1 MDHDS
6 DKEISLSKGI
16 LMKRL
21 MSHVLSRRGPL
32 EHFCLSLALFAGLVI
47 ISFLLFEEQMQHLLE
62 SLGQHPADPVRA
74 FNLAVLLV
82 ALLAL
87 DVVLPVPSSMVSLLA
102 VAMLGAVGGYLV
114 IFIGLCLGS
123 LLGYWL
129 GAGYFRIA
137 SGLLDIE
144 DWRKAGRLANRL
156 NTLSLICLRGVPVLA
171 ETSVLAAGMQRYPLG
186 RFLVITTLANAGLAL
201 VYSALGSYIAEDQA
215 MLLAVL
221 ASMLLPALFL
231 AGRGLL
237 AWRRER
243 SAATAK
249 PAHLE
254 GAFTVTYRYPVL
266 FTEHLFAVHN
276 DCLQQQ
282 LMASGKRPVTVMVFA
297 DEGLLHSN
305 PALEQQITRYF
316 QSRADDLR
324 LLAGPVAV
332 PAGEACKTPEVLQRL
347 YGQMLEQG
355 LDRHCYVLA
364 LGGGALLDA
373 VGYACATFH
382 RGVRLIRI
390 PTTVLAQNDAG
401 IGVKNG
407 INAFE
412 QKNLLGA
419 FQPADAVINDFQLL
433 LGLSRRD
440 QLAGLAEAVKVAAIK
455 DAAFFA
461 WMEHNADALAAF
473 AHDPSRHAIRRC
485 AELHLEQITRG
496 GDPFERGNGRPLDYG
511 HWAAHK
517 LEKLSRH
524 RLRHGEAVAVGMALD
539 ALYAKALGLLAPS
552 EAQRLLDLLTRLG
565 FNLSPPELT
574 LADDQG
580 NLRVVQGLEDFR
592 QHLGGELSIP
602 MLERIGHAVDVHHID
617 MPSMQQALR
626 QLAQLQV
633 AEPAW
638 TEGCAR

>member
-1 MDHDS
+1 
-6 DKEISLSKGI
+6 
-16 LMKRL
+16 MKRL
-21 MSHVLSRRGPL
+21 MSHVLSRRGPW
-32 EHFCLSLALFAGLVI
+32 EHLCLSLALFAVLVI
-47 ISFLLFEEQMQHLLE
+47 VSFLLFEEPMQRLLA
-62 SLGQHPADPVRA
+62 SLGQQPADPVRA
-74 FNLAVLLV
+74 LNLAVLV
-82 ALLAL
+82 IALLAL

-102 VAMLGAVGGYLV
+102 VAVLGAVGGYLV

-156 NTLSLICLRGVPVLA
+156 NTWSLICLRGVPVLA
-171 ETSVLAAGMQRYPLG
+171 ETSVLAAGMQRYPLR
-186 RFLVITTLANAGLAL
+186 RFLVITTLANAGLAA
-201 VYSALGSYIAEDQA
+201 VYSALGSFVAEDQVL
-215 MLLAVL
+215 LLAVM

-237 AWRRER
+237 ARRGLTT
-243 SAATAK
+243 AASDTRQ
-249 PAHLE
+249 LE
-254 GAFTVTYRYPVL
+254 GSFTVTYRYPVL
-266 FTEHLFAVHN
+266 FTEHLFAANN
-276 DCLQQQ
+276 DCLHRQ
-282 LMASGKRPVTVMVFA
+282 LTDNGTRIASAMVFA
-297 DEGLLHSN
+297 DADLLRSN
-305 PALEQQITRYF
+305 PSLAAQIQGYF
-316 QSRADDLR
+316 QSRASQLK
-324 LLAGPVAV
+324 LLADPIAV
-332 PAGEACKTPEVLQRL
+332 PAGESCKTPDVLQRL
-347 YGQMLEQG
+347 YGQMLEHG

-401 IGVKNG
+401 VGVKNG

-419 FQPADAVINDFQLL
+419 FQPANAVINDFQLL
-433 LGLSRRD
+433 LGLPRRD

-455 DAAFFA
+455 DATFFA
-461 WMEHNADALAAF
+461 WLEEHADALSAF
-473 AHDPSRHAIRRC
+473 AHEPSRYAIRRC

-517 LEKLSRH
+517 LEKLSQH

-539 ALYAKALGLLAPS
+539 ALYAKALGLLAAH
-552 EAQRLLDLLTRLG
+552 EAQRLLGLLARLG

-574 LADDQG
+574 LRDDRG
-580 NLRVVQGLEDFR
+580 NLHVLQGLEDFR

-602 MLERIGHAVDVHHID
+602 MLERIGRAVDVHQID
-617 MPSMQQALR
+617 QPTMELALQR
-626 QLAQLQV
+626 LV
-633 AEPAW
+633 EMRPREPVW
-638 TEGCAR
+638 TEGYAR

>member
-1 MDHDS
+1 
-6 DKEISLSKGI
+6 
-16 LMKRL
+16 MKRL
-21 MSHVLSRRGPL
+21 MSHVLSRRGPW
-32 EHFCLSLALFAGLVI
+32 EHLCLSLALFAVLVI
-47 ISFLLFEEQMQHLLE
+47 VSFLLFEEPMQRLLA
-62 SLGQHPADPVRA
+62 SLGQQPADPVRA
-74 FNLAVLLV
+74 LNLAVLV
-82 ALLAL
+82 IALLAL

-102 VAMLGAVGGYLV
+102 VAVLGAVGGYLV
-114 IFIGLCLGS
+114 IFVGLCLGS

-156 NTLSLICLRGVPVLA
+156 NTWSLICLRGVPVLA
-171 ETSVLAAGMQRYPLG
+171 ETSVLAAGMQRYPLR
-186 RFLVITTLANAGLAL
+186 RFLVITTLANAGLAA
-201 VYSALGSYIAEDQA
+201 VYGALGSFVAEDQVL
-215 MLLAVL
+215 LLAVM

-237 AWRRER
+237 ARRDLTT
-243 SAATAK
+243 AASDTRQ
-249 PAHLE
+249 LE
-254 GAFTVTYRYPVL
+254 GSFTVTYRYPVL
-266 FTEHLFAVHN
+266 FTEHLFAANN
-276 DCLQQQ
+276 DCLHRQ
-282 LMASGKRPVTVMVFA
+282 LTDNGTRPASAMVFA
-297 DEGLLHSN
+297 DADLLRSN
-305 PALEQQITRYF
+305 PALAAQIQGYF
-316 QSRADDLR
+316 QSRASDLK
-324 LLAGPVAV
+324 LLADPIAV
-332 PAGEACKTPEVLQRL
+332 PAGESCKTPDVLQRL
-347 YGQMLEQG
+347 YGQMLEHG

-401 IGVKNG
+401 VGVKNG

-419 FQPADAVINDFQLL
+419 FQPANAVINDFQLL
-433 LGLSRRD
+433 LGLPRRD

-461 WMEHNADALAAF
+461 WLEEQADALSAF
-473 AHDPSRHAIRRC
+473 AHEPSRYAIRRC

-517 LEKLSRH
+517 LEKLSQH

-539 ALYAKALGLLAPS
+539 ALYAKTLGLLAEH
-552 EAQRLLDLLTRLG
+552 EAQRLLSLLARLG
-565 FNLSPPELT
+565 FNLSPPELS
-574 LADDQG
+574 LRDDQG
-580 NLRVVQGLEDFR
+580 NLRVLQGLEDFR

-602 MLERIGHAVDVHHID
+602 MLERIGRAVDVHQID
-617 MPSMQQALR
+617 QPTMELALQR
-626 QLAQLQV
+626 LV
-633 AEPAW
+633 EMRPREPAW
-638 TEGCAR
+638 TEGYAR